1 MQQSDHVRRPSAP
14 AWELPTQAKQPSA
27 PPEKPRRQKKLKITT
42 PHKRILS
49 YLLCF
54 ALGIL
59 LALAV
64 VAIVMASLLGGSARN
79 ALAALGIDAEG
90 ILTEEYLDRPALE
103 VMDEVL
109 ADLKTLSDPDS
120 VSLKILS
127 KYSPA
132 VGEIAETMSTQFSQ
146 LGVRI
151 DSDTLLATPLGSLGT
166 LMQESIKDAEL
177 GTALDITSLSD
188 PILIELCYGRAGE
201 DYTVINGK
209 IVMNAGK
216 TATTVGDLTA
226 GATALLQEL
235 YVETAFGVTAA
246 SNETLRFLAYGRE
259 GEQYVIENGAV
270 HMLSDPVTGI
280 AYEKR
285 TLGDLADNSIYDGVT
300 IDYGGTQTALSDL
313 PVGAATDT
321 VFLSALSEEPLCTLP
336 AALGT
341 LTLAQVLPESA
352 LLAPVQDTAL
362 ENLSN
367 ETFGAISVSEL
378 CPADTLPEALSDA
391 PLSEW
396 TDAVAGLPL
405 ADLLGKE
412 ALEQDRVLRAL
423 EGATFGELSGRI
435 AALTVSDVFGDVMY
449 SYCAPAMNGGREYAE
464 IVSSYD
470 PAKDPAT
477 GAQETLRPALL
488 TADDLSVS
496 EENGRLIAT
505 WTQDGK
511 RHTAEVER
519 CLTGTWYLLLGKE
532 ADAPLSALDGAVSAA
547 DNALHATPLW
557 ELYLHGVI
565 DENPYAALPEA
576 YTADNAIYSN
586 LNEFT
591 LEGLLGYTKHLLA
604 ALS

>member
-27 PPEKPRRQKKLKITT
+27 PPEKPRRQKKLRITT

-59 LALAV
+59 LALAI

-79 ALAALGIDAEG
+79 ALTALGIDAEG

-285 TLGDLADNSIYDGVT
+285 TLGELADNSIYDGVT

-313 PVGAATDT
+313 PVGAAADT

-336 AALGT
+336 GALGT

-352 LLAPVQDTAL
+352 LLAPVQDTAI
-362 ENLSN
+362 ECLSAD
-367 ETFGAISVSEL
+367 TLSALAVDEL
-378 CPADTLPEALSDA
+378 CETALPEALAAA
-391 PLSEW
+391 PLSDW
-396 TDAVAGLPL
+396 ADALEALPL
-405 ADLLGKE
+405 ADLLGEE
-412 ALEQDRVLRAL
+412 ATENRVLRAL
-423 EGATFGELSGRI
+423 EGATFGELPARI
-435 AALTVSDVFGDVMY
+435 AALTVSEVFGDVMY
-449 SYCAPAMNGGREYAE
+449 SYCAPAMNGGRGYAE
-464 IVSSYD
+464 IISSYD
-470 PAKDPAT
+470 PAADPAT
-477 GAQETLRPALL
+477 GAPCSLRPTLL
-488 TADDLSVS
+488 TADDLAVH
-496 EENGRLIAT
+496 EENGRLIAA

-511 RHTAEVER
+511 KRTAEVER
-519 CLTGTWYLLLGKE
+519 CLTGTWYLLLGEE
-532 ADAPLSALDGAVSAA
+532 ADAPLSSLAGAVGDA
-547 DNALHATPLW
+547 DGALHATPLW

-576 YTADNAIYSN
+576 YAADGVIYTN
-586 LNEFT
+586 LNAFT

>member
-59 LALAV
+59 LTLAV

-79 ALAALGIDAEG
+79 ALASLGLDAES

-109 ADLKTLSDPDS
+109 ADLKALSDPDS
-120 VSLKILS
+120 VSLATLS

-132 VGEIAETMSTQFSQ
+132 VEEIAETMSTQFSG
-146 LGVRI
+146 LGVRM
-151 DSDTLLATPLGSLGT
+151 DSETLLSTPLGSLGD
-166 LMQESIKDAEL
+166 LLQESIRGAEL
-177 GTALDITSLSD
+177 GTALGITSLSD
-188 PILIELCYGRAGE
+188 PILIELCYGQAGE
-201 DYTVINGK
+201 DYTVINGR

-270 HMLSDPVTGI
+270 RMLSDPVTGI

-321 VFLSALSEEPLCTLP
+321 AFLSALSEEPLCTLP

-352 LLAPVQDTAL
+352 LLAPVQDTAI
-362 ENLSN
+362 ECLSAD
-367 ETFGAISVSEL
+367 TLSALAVDEL
-378 CPADTLPEALSDA
+378 CETALPEALAAA

-405 ADLLGKE
+405 ADLLGEE
-412 ALEQDRVLRAL
+412 AMEQDRILRAL
-423 EGATFGELSGRI
+423 EGATFGTLADRI
-435 AALTVSDVFGDVMY
+435 ASLTVSDVFGDVMY
-449 SYCAPAMNGGREYAE
+449 SYCAPSMNGGRGYQE
-464 IVSSYD
+464 IIDSYD
-470 PAKDPAT
+470 PAADPAT
-477 GAQETLRPALL
+477 GTPDSLRPALL

-511 RHTAEVER
+511 RRTAEVER
-519 CLTGTWYLLLGKE
+519 CLTGTWYLLLGEE
-532 ADAPLSALDGAVSAA
+532 ANAPLSALDGAVSAA

>member
-27 PPEKPRRQKKLKITT
+27 HPEKPKRPEKHREKTPRRQLAW
-42 PHKRILS
+42 
-49 YLLCF
+49 YLLSF

-146 LGVRI
+146 LGVRM
-151 DSDTLLATPLGSLGT
+151 DSDTLLSTPLGSLGT

-270 HMLSDPVTGI
+270 RMLSDPVTGI

-321 VFLSALSEEPLCTLP
+321 AFLSALSEEPLCTLP

-352 LLAPVQDTAL
+352 LLAPVQDTAI
-362 ENLSN
+362 ECLSAD
-367 ETFGAISVSEL
+367 TLSALAVDEL
-378 CPADTLPEALSDA
+378 CETALPEALAAA

-405 ADLLGKE
+405 ADLLGEE
-412 ALEQDRVLRAL
+412 AMEQDRILRAL
-423 EGATFGELSGRI
+423 EGATFGTLADRI
-435 AALTVSDVFGDVMY
+435 ASLTVSDVFGDVMY
-449 SYCAPAMNGGREYAE
+449 SYCAPSMNGGRGYQE
-464 IVSSYD
+464 IIDSYD
-470 PAKDPAT
+470 PAADPAT
-477 GAQETLRPALL
+477 GTPDSLRPALL

-511 RHTAEVER
+511 RRTAEVER

-547 DNALHATPLW
+547 DNALHTTPLW
-557 ELYLHGVI
+557 KLYLHGVI

>member
-1 MQQSDHVRRPSAP
+1 
-14 AWELPTQAKQPSA
+14 
-27 PPEKPRRQKKLKITT
+27 
-42 PHKRILS
+42 
-49 YLLCF
+49 
-54 ALGIL
+54 
-59 LALAV
+59 
-64 VAIVMASLLGGSARN
+64 MASLLGGSARN

-109 ADLKTLSDPDS
+109 ADLKALSDPDS

-151 DSDTLLATPLGSLGT
+151 DSDTLLSTPLGSLGT

-270 HMLSDPVTGI
+270 RMLSDPVTGI

-352 LLAPVQDTAL
+352 LLAPVQDTAI
-362 ENLSN
+362 ECLSAD
-367 ETFGAISVSEL
+367 TLSALAVDEL
-378 CPADTLPEALSDA
+378 CETALPEALAAA
-391 PLSEW
+391 PLSDW
-396 TDAVAGLPL
+396 ADALEALPL
-405 ADLLGKE
+405 ADLLGEE
-412 ALEQDRVLRAL
+412 ATENRVLRAL
-423 EGATFGELSGRI
+423 EGATFGELPARI
-435 AALTVSDVFGDVMY
+435 AALTVSEVFGDVMY
-449 SYCAPAMNGGREYAE
+449 SYCAPAMNGGRGYAE
-464 IVSSYD
+464 IISSYD
-470 PAKDPAT
+470 PAADPAT

-511 RHTAEVER
+511 RRTAEVER
-519 CLTGTWYLLLGKE
+519 CLTGTWYLLLGEE
-532 ADAPLSALDGAVSAA
+532 ANAPLSALDGAVSAA

>member
-1 MQQSDHVRRPSAP
+1 MQQSGHVRRPAAP
-14 AWELPTQAKQPSA
+14 AWELPPQAERPS
-27 PPEKPRRQKKLKITT
+27 PRPEKPKRPEKHREKTPRRQLAW
-42 PHKRILS
+42 
-49 YLLCF
+49 YLLSF

-59 LALAV
+59 LTLAV
-64 VAIVMASLLGGSARN
+64 VAIVLASMLGGSARN
-79 ALAALGIDAEG
+79 ALASLGLDAEG

-109 ADLKTLSDPDS
+109 ADLKALSDPDS
-120 VSLKILS
+120 VSLATLS

-132 VGEIAETMSTQFSQ
+132 VEEIAETMSTQFSG
-146 LGVRI
+146 LGVRM
-151 DSDTLLATPLGSLGT
+151 DSETLLSTPLGSLGD
-166 LMQESIKDAEL
+166 LLQESIRGAEL
-177 GTALDITSLSD
+177 GTALGITSLSD
-188 PILIELCYGRAGE
+188 PILIELCYGQAGE
-201 DYTVINGK
+201 DYTVINGR

-235 YVETAFGVTAA
+235 YVETAFGVTAS

-259 GEQYVIENGAV
+259 GEQYVIVNGAV
-270 HMLSDPVTGI
+270 RMLSDPVTGI

-285 TLGDLADNSIYDGVT
+285 TLGDLADSSIYDGVT
-300 IDYGGTQTALSDL
+300 IDYGGTQAALADL
-313 PVGAATDT
+313 PVGAVSDA
-321 VFLSALSEEPLCTLP
+321 ALPALLADEPLSTLP

-352 LLAPVQDTAL
+352 LLAPVQDTAI
-362 ENLSN
+362 ECLSAD
-367 ETFGAISVSEL
+367 TLSALAVDEL
-378 CPADTLPEALSDA
+378 CETALPEALAAA
-391 PLSEW
+391 PLSDW
-396 TDAVAGLPL
+396 ADALEALPL
-405 ADLLGKE
+405 ADLLGEE
-412 ALEQDRVLRAL
+412 ATENRVLRAL
-423 EGATFGELSGRI
+423 EGATFGELPGRI

-449 SYCAPAMNGGREYAE
+449 SYCAPAMNGGRGYAE
-464 IVSSYD
+464 IISSYD
-470 PAKDPAT
+470 PAADPAT
-477 GAQETLRPALL
+477 GTQETLRPTLL
-488 TADDLSVS
+488 TADDLAVH
-496 EENGRLIAT
+496 EENGRLIAA

-511 RHTAEVER
+511 KRTAEVER
-519 CLTGTWYLLLGKE
+519 CLTGTWYLLLGEE
-532 ADAPLSALDGAVSAA
+532 ADAPLSSLAGAVGDA
-547 DNALHATPLW
+547 DGALHATPLW

>member
-27 PPEKPRRQKKLKITT
+27 HPEKPKRPEKHREKTPRRQLAW
-42 PHKRILS
+42 
-49 YLLCF
+49 YLLSF

-146 LGVRI
+146 LGVRM
-151 DSDTLLATPLGSLGT
+151 DSDTLLSTPLGSLGT

-270 HMLSDPVTGI
+270 RMLSDPVTGI

-352 LLAPVQDTAL
+352 LLAPVQDTAI
-362 ENLSN
+362 ECLSAD
-367 ETFGAISVSEL
+367 TLSALAVDEL
-378 CPADTLPEALSDA
+378 CETALPEALAAA
-391 PLSEW
+391 PLSDW
-396 TDAVAGLPL
+396 ADALEALPL
-405 ADLLGKE
+405 ADLLGEE
-412 ALEQDRVLRAL
+412 ATENRVLHAL
-423 EGATFGELSGRI
+423 EGATFGELPARI
-435 AALTVSDVFGDVMY
+435 AALTVSEVFGDVMY
-449 SYCAPAMNGGREYAE
+449 SYCAPAMNGGRGYAE
-464 IVSSYD
+464 IISSYD
-470 PAKDPAT
+470 PAADPAT

-511 RHTAEVER
+511 RRTAEVER

-547 DNALHATPLW
+547 DNALHTTPLW
-557 ELYLHGVI
+557 KLYLHGVI

>member
-27 PPEKPRRQKKLKITT
+27 HPEKPKRPEKHREKTPRRQLAW
-42 PHKRILS
+42 
-49 YLLCF
+49 YLLSF

-146 LGVRI
+146 LGVRM
-151 DSDTLLATPLGSLGT
+151 DSDTLLSTPLGSLGT

-270 HMLSDPVTGI
+270 RMLSDPVTGI

-321 VFLSALSEEPLCTLP
+321 AFLSALSEEPLCTLP

-352 LLAPVQDTAL
+352 LLAPVQDTAI
-362 ENLSN
+362 ECLSAD
-367 ETFGAISVSEL
+367 TLSALAVDEL
-378 CPADTLPEALSDA
+378 CETALPEALAAA
-391 PLSEW
+391 PLSDW
-396 TDAVAGLPL
+396 ADALEALPL
-405 ADLLGKE
+405 ADLLGEE
-412 ALEQDRVLRAL
+412 ATENRVLRAL
-423 EGATFGELSGRI
+423 EGATFGELPARI
-435 AALTVSDVFGDVMY
+435 AALTVSEVFGDVMY
-449 SYCAPAMNGGREYAE
+449 SYCAPAMNGGRGYAE
-464 IVSSYD
+464 IISSYD
-470 PAKDPAT
+470 PAADPAT

-511 RHTAEVER
+511 RRTAEVER

-547 DNALHATPLW
+547 DNALHTTPLW
-557 ELYLHGVI
+557 KLYLHGVI

>member
-27 PPEKPRRQKKLKITT
+27 PPEKPRRQKKLRITT

-59 LALAV
+59 LALAI

-79 ALAALGIDAEG
+79 ALTALGIDAEG

-285 TLGDLADNSIYDGVT
+285 TLGELADNSIYDGVT

-341 LTLAQVLPESA
+341 LTLAQILPESA
-352 LLAPVQDTAL
+352 LLAPVQDTAI
-362 ENLSN
+362 ECFSADTLS
-367 ETFGAISVSEL
+367 ALAVDEL
-378 CPADTLPEALSDA
+378 CETALPEALAAA
-391 PLSEW
+391 PLSDW
-396 TDAVAGLPL
+396 ADALEALPL
-405 ADLLGKE
+405 AALLGEE
-412 ALEQDRVLRAL
+412 ATENRVLRAL
-423 EGATFGELSGRI
+423 EGATFGELPGRI

-470 PAKDPAT
+470 PAAHPAT

-488 TADDLSVS
+488 TADNLSVS

-519 CLTGTWYLLLGKE
+519 CLTGTWYLLLGEE
-532 ADAPLSALDGAVSAA
+532 ANAPLSALDGAVSAA

>member
-151 DSDTLLATPLGSLGT
+151 DSDTLLSTPLGSLGT

-177 GTALDITSLSD
+177 GTALGITSLSD
-188 PILIELCYGRAGE
+188 PILIELCYGQAGE
-201 DYTVINGK
+201 DYTVINGR

-235 YVETAFGVTAA
+235 YVETAFGVTAS

-259 GEQYVIENGAV
+259 GEQYVIVNGAV
-270 HMLSDPVTGI
+270 RMLSDPVTGI

-285 TLGDLADNSIYDGVT
+285 TLGDLADSSVYDGVT
-300 IDYGGTQTALSDL
+300 IDYGGAQTALADL
-313 PVGAATDT
+313 PVGAVSDA
-321 VFLSALSEEPLCTLP
+321 ALPALLADEPLSTLP

-341 LTLAQVLPESA
+341 LTLAQILPESA
-352 LLAPVQDTAL
+352 LLAPVQDTAI
-362 ENLSN
+362 ECFSADTLS
-367 ETFGAISVSEL
+367 ALAVDEL
-378 CPADTLPEALSDA
+378 CETALPEALSDA

-423 EGATFGELSGRI
+423 EGASFGELPGRI

-470 PAKDPAT
+470 PAADPAT

-557 ELYLHGVI
+557 KLYLHGVI